1 MAALIKV
8 KKEGEDKSKLTP
20 EDIQSKLFYF
30 SDAAHKLHL
39 DTKSFAEH
47 KALGKFYEGLV
58 DFRDE
63 ISEKLMG
70 YMDGK
75 RIGSISVGKLPEYS
89 AGASMDLA
97 KEVCDFAYDLCEFAD
112 EKEFIDIENVAQSL
126 SGLAASTK
134 YLLTLK

>member
-1 MAALIKV
+1 MLKV
-8 KKEGEDKSKLTP
+8 KKEGEESAKSKLTP

-47 KALGKFYEGLV
+47 KALGKFYESLV

-75 RIGSISVGKLPEYS
+75 RIGGFSVGKLPEYS

-97 KEVCDFAYDLCEFAD
+97 GEVCDFAYNLCEFAD
-112 EKEFIDIENVAQSL
+112 EKGFIDLENVAQSL
-126 SGLAASTK
+126 SGLAAQTK